1 MTKEDPMRMH
11 RTLALGAATLALV
24 LSACAPGEGSS
35 PTPAVTGTQPAA
47 TDGQAGELPTVTVG
61 SAGFYE
67 AALVGEIYAQALEA
81 AGFTVERQLEIGERP
96 NVQAALTSGEVNL
109 VPEYLGG
116 LGSYLEAEVSA
127 DPEETYD
134 NLVEAL
140 GELDLVALDYSPGTD
155 ADGFVVRQE
164 TADELGLATMSDLA
178 EVADEL
184 VWGLAPGCPDNPVCG
199 PGLEEVYGIDIAEL
213 ETETLTPCSTEM
225 AEALNNS
232 AIDVAQVCTTQ
243 PDIARFNFVL
253 LEDDGGLQPAQNIVP
268 VLSADLFDQAGAEIA
283 AALDPVSALL
293 TTEELTNLGVEVA
306 VNQTSF
312 ADAADTWLSDNGLK

>member
-1 MTKEDPMRMH
+1 MRMH
-11 RTLALGAATLALV
+11 RTLALGAAMLALV
-24 LSACAPGEGSS
+24 LSACAPGEGSDQS
-35 PTPAVTGTQPAA
+35 PTPTGADPTGPAA
-47 TDGQAGELPTVTVG
+47 TDGGTGDRPTVIVG

-81 AGFTVERQLEIGERP
+81 EGFTVQRRLEIGERP
-96 NVQAALTSGEVNL
+96 NVQSALTSGEVNL

-116 LGSYLEAEVSA
+116 LGSYLEAEVSSDA
-127 DPEETYD
+127 DETYE
-134 NLVEAL
+134 NLQTAL
-140 GELDLVALDYSPGTD
+140 EELDLVVLEYSPGTD

-164 TADELGLATMSDLA
+164 TADELELETMSDLA
-178 EVADEL
+178 EVADQL
-184 VWGLAPGCPDNPVCG
+184 VWGLAPACPENPVCG
-199 PGLEEVYGIDIAEL
+199 PGLQDVYGIDISEL

-225 AEALNNS
+225 AEALNNN

-268 VLSADLFDQAGAEIA
+268 VLTRELHDAAGDEIA
-283 AALDPVSALL
+283 SILNAVTELL

-306 VNQTSF
+306 VDQVSY
-312 ADAADTWLSDNGLK
+312 ADAADGWLQDNGLK

>member
-1 MTKEDPMRMH
+1 MRMH
-11 RTLALGAATLALV
+11 RTLALGAVTLALV
-24 LSACAPGEGSS
+24 MGACAPGEESTS
-35 PTPAVTGTQPAA
+35 TPAA
-47 TDGQAGELPTVTVG
+47 TDGEPTERPTVIVG

-81 AGFTVERQLEIGERP
+81 AGFTVQRRLEIGERP
-96 NVQAALTSGEVNL
+96 NVQAALTSEEVNL

-116 LGSYLEAEVSA
+116 LGSYLEADVSSDA
-127 DPEETYD
+127 DETFD
-134 NLVEAL
+134 AMQEAL
-140 GELDLVALDYSPGTD
+140 QKQGLVALDYTPGTD

-164 TADELGLATMSDLA
+164 TADELGLTTMSDLA
-178 EVADEL
+178 EVADQL
-184 VWGLAPGCPDNPVCG
+184 VWGLAPACPDNEVCG
-199 PGLEEVYGIDIAEL
+199 PGLNRVYGIDIAEL

-253 LEDDGGLQPAQNIVP
+253 LEDDQGLQPAQNIAP
-268 VLSADLFDQAGAEIA
+268 VMTQELLDAGGDELASTLNA
-283 AALDPVSALL
+283 VSALL

-306 VNQTSF
+306 VNQTSYR
-312 ADAADTWLSDNGLK
+312 DAAAQWLSDNGLD